1 MLDSQNMPWYTV
13 PIMEITTTTTDKS
26 PRRQAALSALAIVGF
41 IVLILIGIGLAIY
54 AARYVP
60 VAINRIGTGAVSL
73 SSVFTPADENPE
85 PEVDVVVT
93 DTSIPFE
100 PVATSTATSSDTVPT
115 YTTPTAPTA
124 TTRTVTYTQPVAVSV
139 PPQAP
144 YGRADLTVD
153 ITAVGYC
160 TSDRV
165 SSFRRDT
172 EVPDGENG
180 GIQFRVSNIGTNMSG
195 QWDFTYDLPTSPALE
210 RTVSN
215 QRTLGP
221 GDRVDYTLCF
231 TEPRSGNNRTARIN
245 VDSGRDVSE
254 SNENNNSDST
264 QVDIES

>member
-1 MLDSQNMPWYTV
+1 
-13 PIMEITTTTTDKS
+13 MEITTTTTDKT

-54 AARYVP
+54 AARFVP
-60 VAINRIGTGAVSL
+60 VALNRLGTGAVSF
-73 SSVFTPADENPE
+73 SSVFTPAEEAPE
-85 PEVDVVVT
+85 PEAVVVVT
-93 DTSIPFE
+93 ETSVPFE
-100 PVATSTATSSDTVPT
+100 PVATSTETSVVTVTPT
-115 YTTPTAPTA
+115 YTAAPAA
-124 TTRTVTYTQPVAVSV
+124 TTRTVTYTQPSTVTVPVTV

-144 YGRADLTVD
+144 YGRADLTVE

-165 SSFRRDT
+165 SSFRRGN

-180 GIQFRVSNIGTNMSG
+180 GIQFQVRNAGTNTSG
-195 QWDFTYDLPTSPALE
+195 QWDFEYDLPTSPALS

-215 QRTLGP
+215 QRSLGA

-231 TEPRSGNNRTARIN
+231 TEPRSGNNRTARIT
-245 VDSGRDVSE
+245 VDSGRDVGE
-254 SNENNNSDST
+254 SNENNNSDSA